1 MAFYFY
7 LSTKIIMVFIT
18 KSYQDLFGVRSYINA
33 RKRGISARCSM
44 YLSFYGS
51 LYLFHVFL
59 LSESMMISIHFVP
72 IATGKVGYGNRC
84 ISVFYRKTGQ
94 VGHTAPFC

>member
-1 MAFYFY
+1 MQG
-7 LSTKIIMVFIT
+7 TEREVFLPDAEYT
-18 KSYQDLFGVRSYINA
+18 SLFIEVCICFS
-33 RKRGISARCSM
+33 
-44 YLSFYGS
+44 
-51 LYLFHVFL
+51 FL
-59 LSESMMISIHFVP
+59 LSESMMITIHFVP